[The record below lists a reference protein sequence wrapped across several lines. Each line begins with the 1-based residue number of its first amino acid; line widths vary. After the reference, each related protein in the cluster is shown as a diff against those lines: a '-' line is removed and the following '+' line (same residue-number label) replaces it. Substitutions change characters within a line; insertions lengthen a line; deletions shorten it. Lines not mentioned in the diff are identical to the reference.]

1 MTDTTAAST
10 DTTAADRRAEIVAA
24 ARGCFQ
30 RWGLSKTTMDD
41 IATEVGIAR
50 PNLYRYFPNKAAV
63 ASAVSAAES
72 DRINRHRRERI
83 PIEGATADLI
93 ERSIVMGLELALDD
107 DYLAALMRRDNSDL
121 VPETIRA
128 NDRRIAYWAPIFEH
142 GRSRGELRADLTDDD
157 LLRWLS
163 ATQLHFLSN
172 RELYPSIDVIA
183 REVRLFVVPAL
194 IAR

>member
-1 MTDTTAAST
+1 MSDTT
-10 DTTAADRRAEIVAA
+10 TTTAVAADRRSEIVAA
-24 ARGCFQ
+24 ARECFR

-41 IATEVGIAR
+41 IATAVGMAR

-107 DYLAALMRRDNSDL
+107 DYLAELMTRDNSDL
-121 VPETIRA
+121 VPETMRA
-128 NDRRIAYWAPIFEH
+128 DDRRAEYWTPIFEF
-142 GRSRGELRADLTDDD
+142 GRSQGELRADLTDDD
-157 LLRWLS
+157 LLRWLG

-194 IAR
+194 TSR